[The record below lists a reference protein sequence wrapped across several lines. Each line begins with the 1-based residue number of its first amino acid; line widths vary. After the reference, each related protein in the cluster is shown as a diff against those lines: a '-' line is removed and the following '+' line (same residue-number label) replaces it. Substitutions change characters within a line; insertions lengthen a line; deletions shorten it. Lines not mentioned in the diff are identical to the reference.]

1 LLDRQLGEIDTG
13 LTNIATKLGEQQA
26 QPADVAGD
34 LDYVR
39 QRRNEYAGIAQQ
51 LPAVPVDVLVT
62 PFVSRE
68 ANLAPTSP
76 EFVEFYAPAVLALL
90 IQHIAVTLTALALV
104 RERIRGTVEIFRIAP
119 VSAREVL
126 TGKYLA
132 YFVIGAALSAI
143 LALVIVYGLEV
154 PMLGDEWDFVL
165 VIGLVLA
172 GSLGIGFLISAIVR
186 TETQAVQLAMIL
198 LLTAVFFSGF
208 FLPLDNLWEPIR
220 AVSYLLP
227 VTYGIEGLQ
236 EVMLRGASPEPWLI
250 AGPAVIALVTTL
262 IASLALQLQF
272 RRR

>member
-1 LLDRQLGEIDTG
+1 
-13 LTNIATKLGEQQA
+13 
-26 QPADVAGD
+26 
-34 LDYVR
+34 
-39 QRRNEYAGIAQQ
+39 
-51 LPAVPVDVLVT
+51 
-62 PFVSRE
+62 
-68 ANLAPTSP
+68 
-76 EFVEFYAPAVLALL
+76 
-90 IQHIAVTLTALALV
+90 
-104 RERIRGTVEIFRIAP
+104 
-119 VSAREVL
+119 VL

-143 LALVIVYGLEV
+143 LALVIVYGLGV

-236 EVMLRGASPEPWLI
+236 EVMLRGASPEPWLF
-250 AGPAVIALVTTL
+250 AGPAAIALVTTL